1 VKPTRVR
8 LLVGLAVLATAG
20 GLALLR
26 TLRAGGTSMAPVPW
40 TAAGAL
46 LLVAALVYAAA
57 VPVRRWTRGSH
68 PGARMDPLRAARVA
82 VLGKATAIGGSVV
95 VGWYF
100 AQVLLV
106 APDLDIASRRSAAL
120 RAGITALAALIASAA
135 GLLAE
140 RMCRVPPPS
149 QGMDGGVGGGAGGPG
164 RVADETD
171 VTRESQRHE

>member
-1 VKPTRVR
+1 M
-8 LLVGLAVLATAG
+8 LVWLAVLATAV

-57 VPVRRWTRGSH
+57 VPVRRWTRGTR
-68 PGARMDPLRAARVA
+68 PGAVMDPLRAARVA
-82 VLGKATAIGGSVV
+82 VLGKATAIGGAVV
-95 VGWYF
+95 LGWYLS
-100 AQVLLV
+100 QVLLV
-106 APDLDIASRRSAAL
+106 APDLDIASRRTAAL
-120 RAGITALAALIASAA
+120 RAGITALAALIASGS

-140 RMCRVPPPS
+140 RMCRVPPS
-149 QGMDGGVGGGAGGPG
+149 DGGDGGVRGSGPHALG
-164 RVADETD
+164 HVADETD